1 MMPCR
6 PKITRFICK
15 WQGPHSCVVPI
26 CWIPKATLPLSPS
39 VPLPSRGWSSTSGS
53 QMTPPRRAPGGKAK
67 PGDPVV
73 GKGAGRLGGGVGRG
87 ATGLLPQAPMG
98 SEALPREAWCPLP
111 PSGFSWE
118 TICFSLSW
126 RWILQTTS
134 LIVKLGWGC
143 E

>member
-1 MMPCR
+1 MMPRR

-15 WQGPHSCVVPI
+15 WQSPHSCVVPI

-39 VPLPSRGWSSTSGS
+39 APLPSRGWSSTSGS
-53 QMTPPRRAPGGKAK
+53 QMTPPTRPRREGKAWG
-67 PGDPVV
+67 PCCREGSWE
-73 GKGAGRLGGGVGRG
+73 AGGGVGRG
-87 ATGLLPQAPMG
+87 AAGLLPQAPVG
-98 SEALPREAWCPLP
+98 SEALPREVWCPLL

-134 LIVKLGWGC
+134 LIVKLGWGV
-143 E
+143 